1 MTSIC
6 TMDEALRQA
15 LVPTFGDW
23 LETYGCLR
31 EGPKEITLVALEGSE
46 PVGVLSVY
54 PLAYPP
60 PLTGDRDAYI
70 DVIEVA
76 ESHRRRGV
84 ARALVAAGE
93 DWARRAGFRQI
104 RAWSSEDKAEAIP
117 MWKAL
122 GYCLC
127 PAVMRGQSVHPE
139 SAGKPILGYYVA
151 KLL

>member
-1 MTSIC
+1 MIDIRP
-6 TMDEALRQA
+6 MDKALRQA
-15 LVPTFGDW
+15 LVTAFGDW

-31 EGPKEITLVALEGSE
+31 DGPEEITLVALDGKE
-46 PVGVLSVY
+46 PIGVISLY
-54 PLAYPP
+54 PLDYPP
-60 PLTGDRDAYI
+60 PLADDSDAYI

-76 ESHRRRGV
+76 EGYRRRGV
-84 ARALVAAGE
+84 ARALVDAGE
-93 DWARRAGFRQI
+93 NWARQVGFRQI
-104 RAWSSEDKAEAIP
+104 RAWSSEDKVEAIP

-139 SAGKPILGYYVA
+139 FAGKPIYGYYVA